1 MKTTW
6 AIAIK
11 DLRVIA
17 RDRTGLLFILF
28 VPLLFA
34 VFFGAMYGG
43 NDRRPIALAV
53 VDDDQSEVSATYVQG
68 LLDDEALEIETLSL
82 AAAERGVRQG
92 KYVARLHLRKGFGSL
107 FNQSALGDRPELEL
121 DFDPTMRAEAAMLQ
135 GLLTRNAMVQVGFSM
150 DLAPIKLTQ
159 APLFDP
165 EATNEP
171 KPFELSFPQGIVW
184 GLLSVVMAFTTSLV
198 NERTTGTLLRLEV
211 APIHRHQILAGK
223 AIACF
228 LMNVVVM
235 ALLLVLGVGAFG
247 IQPASWPLLAVALFS
262 VSACMTGLMM
272 LLATFGNN
280 ERTTG
285 NIGWTVMM
293 ILAMTGGGMIPL
305 FFMSDWMVSASQFSP
320 VMWSVTALEGA
331 LWRGFSTAEMLKPC
345 AILLG
350 VGALAFT
357 AGALRFKRAS

>member
-1 MKTTW
+1 
-6 AIAIK
+6 
-11 DLRVIA
+11 
-17 RDRTGLLFILF
+17 
-28 VPLLFA
+28 
-34 VFFGAMYGG
+34 
-43 NDRRPIALAV
+43 
-53 VDDDQSEVSATYVQG
+53 
-68 LLDDEALEIETLSL
+68 
-82 AAAERGVRQG
+82 
-92 KYVARLHLRKGFGSL
+92 
-107 FNQSALGDRPELEL
+107 
-121 DFDPTMRAEAAMLQ
+121 
-135 GLLTRNAMVQVGFSM
+135 M
-150 DLAPIKLTQ
+150 DLTPIKLNQ

-228 LMNVVVM
+228 LMNMVVM

-247 IQPASWPLLAVALFS
+247 IQPASWPLLAVALLS
-262 VSACMTGLMM
+262 VSTCMTGLMM

-280 ERTTG
+280 ERTTS

-293 ILAMTGGGMIPL
+293 IIAMTGGGMIPL

-320 VMWSVTALEGA
+320 VMWSITALEGA
-331 LWRGFSTAEMLKPC
+331 LWRGFDTAEMLKPC
-345 AILLG
+345 AILMG
-350 VGALAFT
+350 IGALAFS

>member
-1 MKTTW
+1 
-6 AIAIK
+6 
-11 DLRVIA
+11 
-17 RDRTGLLFILF
+17 
-28 VPLLFA
+28 
-34 VFFGAMYGG
+34 
-43 NDRRPIALAV
+43 LAV
-53 VDDDQSEVSATYVQG
+53 VDNDHSEVSADYVQG
-68 LLDDEALEIETLSL
+68 LVDDEALEIETLSL

-92 KYVARLHLRKGFGSL
+92 KYVARLHLRKGFGAQ
-107 FNQSALGDRPELEL
+107 FNQSALGGRPELEL
-121 DFDPTMRAEAAMLQ
+121 DFDPTMRAEAAMLE
-135 GLLTRNAMVQVGFSM
+135 GLLTRNAMLQVGFSM
-150 DLAPIKLTQ
+150 DLAPIKLNQT
-159 APLFDP
+159 PLFNP
-165 EATNEP
+165 EATTEP

-198 NERTTGTLLRLEV
+198 NERATGTLLRLEV

-228 LMNVVVM
+228 LMNLIVM

-247 IQPASWPLLAVALFS
+247 IQPISWPLLAAALLS
-262 VSACMTGLMM
+262 VSICMTGLMM

-280 ERTTG
+280 ERTTS

-320 VMWSVTALEGA
+320 VMWSITALEGA
-331 LWRGFSTAEMLKPC
+331 LWRGFTFAEMMKPC
-345 AILLG
+345 AILVG

-357 AGALRFKRAS
+357 TGSLRFKRIG